1 MPKVNSVNSLSL
13 KDSPAFS
20 QHLLDRYRIHHGNYQ
35 GDPFVSPVLRLALDI
50 VRGFESGALSMASV
64 SGAVEEFYRKGLEHR
79 AENTAKYLGRCS
91 RDENTALI
99 DKIFYGL
106 ARGKD
111 GKTPCGFS
119 AFRKKTEEFLYG
131 FVFTAHPTFS
141 MPPELAQE
149 LARYTAYIAGA
160 ENVATKAAL
169 HKAAAVPFMPPD
181 LNTENDLALA
191 AIDNLHQALEFMLS
205 RLFDVA
211 EECYPQDWQKLRP
224 RLFSVAT
231 WVGFDIDGRRDIS
244 WATTLEKRIL
254 LQIRQLEAYRES
266 FSGLLADYPDECAA
280 LQKPLETIEET
291 LLLMEGHR
299 RDFLSYNN
307 NEDENYEDLQQIAQS
322 LIGSAKKRLISAAP
336 LIRTV
341 EKAIGKTG
349 NAALQKRLLVLLTQM
364 QSNGLSRAEVHFRLN
379 ATQLHNAISDRV
391 RLDTHPDHPTTRRQN
406 TEKILELIE
415 NTKAVKTDFG
425 DIADEEMTAKYKFM
439 LIQKI
444 TQYIDTDSPIRFL
457 IAETESAFT
466 ILTALYFAK
475 YFGVEHRVDICPL
488 FETDRALQ
496 NSTRYMS
503 ALFDSPV
510 FTNYLKKRRRLC
522 IQTGYSDAGRYI
534 GQPAAGASIERMKER
549 FIQMFQDRKIKT
561 IGLLFFDTHGES
573 IGRGGHPESFQ
584 KRLEYIAPPYVLRAL
599 AKAGI
604 PYTQESSYQGG
615 DGYVNFMTAETAL
628 AVVTGALTYWLDEKG
643 KEQDAEDPYYQEP
656 MRSAVTGFFTE
667 STQFQLDY
675 TKNAKYADLLFAFGT
690 NLTDPSGS
698 RAIKREST
706 DSSALPD
713 KRNVNEIRAIPTN
726 AILAQMGVLANTVS
740 GIGRAMREY
749 SDFFADAE
757 KRSPRFRTIVS
768 LIRRG
773 AVSSNPDVMRAYINI
788 LNPTLWITRA
798 GSGQDDELSNRMA
811 AVATQLE
818 KHDHHDNMM
827 EVFRK
832 LYWDYTLLERF
843 LKTEPHPC
851 ADEIACLHAM
861 RIAMIAYCA
870 LLATHIPRYGPHHAI
885 SREQLLKMVFHMDI
899 DRAVAVLKQ
908 IFPAQTLKS
917 RDYDFGETSDYR
929 KQVKEKEG
937 YVNLQT
943 GIIIPMQQM
952 QRAARRISTA
962 IAHYTGFFG

>member
-1 MPKVNSVNSLSL
+1 MPKITPVNSLTL
-13 KDSPAFS
+13 KDSPDFL
-20 QHLLDRYRIHHGNYQ
+20 QHVLERYRMHHGNYQ

-50 VRGFESGALSMASV
+50 VRGFEKGALSVTAV
-64 SGAVEEFYRKGLEHR
+64 SDAVEKLYRKGLEHR
-79 AENTAKYLGRCS
+79 AENAAQYLGCCNQA
-91 RDENTALI
+91 ENTAAI
-99 DKIFYGL
+99 DKIFYAL

-119 AFRKKTEEFLYG
+119 AFRKKTEDFLYG

-141 MPPELAQE
+141 MPPALSQE
-149 LARYTAYIAGA
+149 LARYTGQLAGA
-160 ENVATKAAL
+160 DNGATKKAL
-169 HKAAAVPFMPPD
+169 HKAAAVTFMPPD
-181 LNTENDLALA
+181 LTMENDLALA
-191 AIDNLHQALEFMLS
+191 AIDNLHKALEFMLS

-254 LQIRQLEAYRES
+254 LQIRQLSAYQEA
-266 FSGLLADYPDECAA
+266 FTALLADYPEECGMLA
-280 LQKPLETIEET
+280 KPLADIQTT
-291 LLLMEGHR
+291 LVLMEEHR
-299 RDFLSYNN
+299 KDFLSYNN
-307 NEDENYEDLQQIAQS
+307 NDDENYEELQQIAQS
-322 LIGSAKKRLISAAP
+322 LIGSTKKRLISAAP
-336 LIRTV
+336 LLRAI
-341 EKAIGKTG
+341 EKNIAKTEDT
-349 NAALQKRLLVLLTQM
+349 ALQKRLLVLLTQM

-379 ATQLHNAISDRV
+379 ATQLHNAVSEKI

-406 TEKILELIE
+406 TEKILDLIKA
-415 NTKAVKTDFG
+415 TKPVNADFG

-475 YFGVEHRVDICPL
+475 YFGVDHMVDICPL

-496 NSTRYMS
+496 NSTRYMA
-503 ALFDSPV
+503 ALFDSPD
-510 FTNYLKKRRRLC
+510 FTSYLKKRQRLC

-549 FIQMFQDRKIKT
+549 FIQMFKDRKIKN

-584 KRLEYIAPPYVLRAL
+584 KRLEYIAPPYVLGAL

-628 AVVTGALTYWLDEKG
+628 AMVTGALTYWLGDQDGAQDE
-643 KEQDAEDPYYQEP
+643 DDPYYQEP

-675 TKNAKYADLLFAFGT
+675 TKNPKYADLLFAFGT

-757 KRSPRFRTIVS
+757 KRSPRFRTILS
-768 LIRRG
+768 LIRSG
-773 AVSSNPDVMRAYINI
+773 AERSNPDVMRAYINI

-798 GSGQDDELSNRMA
+798 GSRQDADISNRMA

-843 LKTEPHPC
+843 LQTDPHPC

-861 RIAMIAYCA
+861 RIAMIAYCS

-885 SREQLLKMVFHMDI
+885 SREQLLKMIFHMDI
-899 DRAVAVLKQ
+899 DRAVAVLKK
-908 IFPAQTLKS
+908 IFPAQIMKS
-917 RDYDFGETSDYR
+917 SDYDFGETSEYR
-929 KQVKEKEG
+929 KRAKDKDG

-943 GIIIPMQQM
+943 GIIAPMQQM
-952 QRAARRISTA
+952 HLVTRRISTA